1 MTNDVKV
8 KLKIRGINVLMT
20 SAPVVSAVAQRAGR
34 IAKAAGSNFEM
45 VVNPTKR
52 VARAFVRSKNA
63 DGAEAEAR
71 DKVLTKALNAGR

>member
-20 SAPVVSAVAQRAGR
+20 SEPVVSAVAQRAGR
-34 IAKAAGSNFEM
+34 IAKSAGSNFEL
-45 VVNPTKR
+45 VVKPTKR

-63 DGAEAEAR
+63 DGAKAEAR